1 MPKKTEKINDIFT
14 KIQRDYG
21 IDTTYFQRKLGMKR
35 STFFAARQ
43 RGFYPKEVET
53 LDMAF
58 REIGAVLLATRVPTY
73 MLRIDTR
80 WEREK
85 E

>member
-1 MPKKTEKINDIFT
+1 MARKSEKINDIFT

-21 IDTTYFQRKLGMKR
+21 LDTTFFQRKLGMKR
-35 STFFAARQ
+35 STFFAARV

-58 REIGAVLLATRVPTY
+58 REIGAVLLATRVPDY
-73 MLRIDTR
+73 MHRVDTR